1 LVAVGFV
8 ALLRIGCS
16 YQFVVVF
23 LVRRVIFIFAYIDV
37 DVVIIVVVVTT
48 PCGIIVVVI
57 IDYY

>member
-48 PCGIIVVVI
+48 PCGVIV
-57 IDYY
+57 DYY